1 MNHPCCFAQK
11 MHNGTAEDAEG
22 AEKFTRS
29 RRRDQVAIHF
39 VIKYRFWSAKP
50 TFR

>member
-39 VIKYRFWSAKP
+39 VIK
-50 TFR
+50 